1 MIITQDLRKI
11 GGTINSTDLNYNF
24 DRIIED
30 LQLAVEG
37 VVFKDGYTI
46 AKTIKERNSYP
57 KEVLVQGL
65 WVAVSETGI
74 IYEYNKKNDVRIS
87 DTIRY
92 FGINEG
98 DLPDIPYRIDGDPSS
113 GILLNA
119 CYVCNA
125 DSKDSNWSYT
135 SVTTGLNYNDGDWA
149 VYKKEDF
156 SETGYWIRVPKW
168 IPIINATSILENSL
182 TGPLEDLK
190 TENKTNLV
198 SAINEIHDDLGT
210 LDELTTDE
218 KSSAVFAINELDN
231 RIGELNN
238 LKTSNKNNIVS
249 SINEVDN
256 NVGPIENLTTN
267 NKGNVIVAINE
278 LDSENGNLNELETNS
293 KDNFVNS
300 INEIHRE
307 LGDINT
313 LTTDNKTNTV
323 DAINELDLEIGELSL
338 LTTKNKDNVVNS
350 INEIDSDVGSIE
362 NLTTNNKTNTV
373 SAINELKSITD
384 ALRGATIII
393 GKINLDTAEV
403 TDELLTQRALEIMGG
418 ESLQTGWTLVDNE
431 QHEWHYN
438 GENWQDLE
446 QPNIYPA
453 QNGTLG
459 TVRGNLNGDISIIDG
474 NMTVLH
480 SQNSSQLNG
489 QDHTY
494 YATKEYAD
502 TKADKVNVLELNNTI
517 PYEPTEDYHPTT
529 KKYVDTLSSG
539 AIWGN
544 IMNNIEDQEDL
555 MILLNNR
562 PTKSDVLTLDNAVP
576 YTPTENYHPAT
587 KTYVDNVFLE
597 NNTWGK
603 ISGDI
608 KDQQDLQ
615 NELVNKQNKDTAWNT
630 DNLIVDTLEP
640 AVPAQGYIIWID
652 LNS

>member
-1 MIITQDLRKI
+1 MTITQDLRKI

-37 VVFKDGYTI
+37 VVFKDGYTV
-46 AKTIKERNSYP
+46 AETIKERNSYP

-210 LDELTTDE
+210 LDELTTTE
-218 KSSAVFAINELDN
+218 KGSAVIAINELDN
-231 RIGELNN
+231 RIGELAD
-238 LKTSNKNNIVS
+238 LKTTNKTNIVS
-249 SINEVDN
+249 SINEVDD
-256 NVGPIENLTTN
+256 NVGPIETLTTL
-267 NKGNVIVAINE
+267 NKGNLTVAINE
-278 LDSENGNLNELETNS
+278 LDLGQGDLTGLNTTI
-293 KDNFVNS
+293 KDNLVNA
-300 INEIHRE
+300 INEVQNE
-307 LGDINT
+307 LGDINILST
-313 LTTDNKTNTV
+313 QEKNNAV
-323 DAINELDLEIGELSL
+323 EAINELDADIGDLNFLS
-338 LTTKNKDNVVNS
+338 TSSKDSVVSS
-350 INEIDSDVGSIE
+350 INEVDSNIGPIE
-362 NLTTNNKTNTV
+362 DLTTLNKTNTV
-373 SAINELKSITD
+373 SAINELKNITD

-393 GKINLDTAEV
+393 GRIELDTQDI
-403 TDELLTQRALEIMGG
+403 TQELLTQRALEIMGG
-418 ESLQTGWTLVDNE
+418 TTVQAGWTLIDNE

-453 QNGTLG
+453 QNDILG
-459 TVRGNLNGDISIIDG
+459 TVRGNASGDISILDG

-480 SQNSSQLNG
+480 SQNSSQLDGHNG
-489 QDHTY
+489 SY
-494 YATKEYAD
+494 YATKSYAD
-502 TKADKVNVLELNNTI
+502 TKADKINVLELDNTT
-517 PYEPTEDYHPTT
+517 PYTPTENYHPAT
-529 KKYVDTLSSG
+529 KTYVDTLSSG
-539 AIWGN
+539 AMWGN
-544 IMNNIEDQEDL
+544 IVNNIEDQEDL
-555 MILLNNR
+555 MLLINDR
-562 PTKSDVLTLDNAVP
+562 PTKSNVLTLDNAIP

-597 NNTWGK
+597 NNMWGK
-603 ISGDI
+603 VSGDI